1 MLDKDEIMS
10 RRVYV
15 GLRNGL
21 IQQGVQNYL
30 CSHSMQCVSDRQYV
44 SGMPVD
50 VCLIDDVTTIE
61 KFSEKKIPIV
71 LCKDFGNRMDVLR
84 SLKSGVMAC
93 VSVWASFRH
102 LELAIDAVCV
112 GQSYLCPEVS
122 AVMCQSIDHCVNPLT
137 ERESDV
143 IDWIACGLSSKQIA
157 RKLSVSPNTVETH
170 RRNIMQKI
178 GAHKVAEV
186 TRHAIS
192 LRSGL

>member
-1 MLDKDEIMS
+1 MT
-10 RRVYV
+10 RHVYV
-15 GLRNGL
+15 SLRSGL
-21 IQQGVQNYL
+21 IQQGVQSYL
-30 CSHSMQCVSDRQYV
+30 CSHSMQCVSDRNYV

-50 VCLIDDVTTIE
+50 VCLTDDVATIDI
-61 KFSEKKIPIV
+61 FSEQKIPIV
-71 LCKDFGNRMDVLR
+71 LCKDFSNRGDVLR
-84 SLKSGVMAC
+84 SLKCGVNAC

-122 AVMCQSIDHCVNPLT
+122 AVMCQSVGQCAKHLT
-137 ERESDV
+137 PREEDV

-178 GAHKVAEV
+178 GAHKIAEV
-186 TRHAIS
+186 TRHAIN

>member
-1 MLDKDEIMS
+1 MS
-10 RRVYV
+10 RHVYV
-15 GLRNGL
+15 GLRSGL
-21 IQQGVQNYL
+21 IQQGVHNYL
-30 CSHSMQCVSDRQYV
+30 CSHSMQCVSGRGYV

-50 VCLIDDVTTIE
+50 VCLTDDVATIDIFAGQ
-61 KFSEKKIPIV
+61 KVPVV
-71 LCKDFGNRMDVLR
+71 LCKDFGNRVDVLR
-84 SLKSGVMAC
+84 SLKSGVKAC

-122 AVMCQSIDHCVNPLT
+122 AVLCQSVGQCANHLT
-137 ERESDV
+137 PREADV